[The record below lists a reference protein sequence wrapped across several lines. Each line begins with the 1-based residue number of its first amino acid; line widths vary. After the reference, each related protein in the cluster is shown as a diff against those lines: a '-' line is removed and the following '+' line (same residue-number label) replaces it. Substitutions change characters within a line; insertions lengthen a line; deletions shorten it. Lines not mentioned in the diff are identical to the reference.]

1 MSGRLLEVVVL
12 MWESGLHFISW
23 RGSLLSTV
31 VCEYEASLERERE
44 MEGRKLECEN
54 PFRDV
59 VGASGNDVTCK
70 LTS

>member
-1 MSGRLLEVVVL
+1 MRVAYNLFPGAGR
-12 MWESGLHFISW
+12 IQ
-23 RGSLLSTV
+23 LLSCV
-31 VCEYEASLERERE
+31 EEHEASLERERE